1 MAVLG
6 SPDKLEAFLGRCG
19 GGKEAGKGKKAG
31 KDGALWGG
39 CVLLFSDK
47 KQTSPLYKSLSSQYA
62 GKLAFGEV
70 LSLPVL
76 VSKPVASIFGHLA
89 SGQIGWD
96 NDEFACKMVEHQI
109 SILPISLFGS
119 ADLSLSKSCKECA
132 QEWLK
137 PTESLL

>member
-1 MAVLG
+1 MLG

-31 KDGALWGG
+31 KDGASWGG

-70 LSLPVL
+70 LFLPIL
-76 VSKPVASIFGHLA
+76 LSKPFASNFGHLPA
-89 SGQIGWD
+89 DRSVGTTMVL
-96 NDEFACKMVEHQI
+96 FCKMVEHHF
-109 SILPISLFGS
+109 SNLLISLFGF
-119 ADLSLSKSCKECA
+119 ADLSKSDH
-132 QEWLK
+132 
-137 PTESLL
+137 